1 MQDAVQSR
9 TPAHLW
15 VVGVLALLWNAFG
28 AYDYMM
34 TRMRNTDYF
43 ASMMPG
49 VDPGAVLAWI
59 DAFPIYA
66 QFGWGLGVWGGVL
79 GAVLLLARSRYA
91 VWAFALSLVG
101 IALSLGYQMFRA
113 PPMPGADALGAMGEV
128 MPLVIFFVG
137 LALLGYAYAQA
148 KKGVLR

>member
-1 MQDAVQSR
+1 MQDVVQSR
-9 TPAHLW
+9 TPVHLW

-43 ASMMPG
+43 AGMMPG
-49 VDPGAVLAWI
+49 VDPNAVLAWI

-66 QFGWGLGVWGGVL
+66 QVGWGLGVWGGVL
-79 GAVLLLARSRYA
+79 GSVLLLMRSRYA
-91 VWAFALSLVG
+91 VWAFAVSIVG
-101 IALSLGYQMFRA
+101 MALSLGYQILRA
-113 PPMPGADALGAMGEV
+113 PPMPGADALGAMADV
-128 MPLVIFFVG
+128 MPLVIIFVG
-137 LALLGYAYAQA
+137 LVLLAYAYSQA